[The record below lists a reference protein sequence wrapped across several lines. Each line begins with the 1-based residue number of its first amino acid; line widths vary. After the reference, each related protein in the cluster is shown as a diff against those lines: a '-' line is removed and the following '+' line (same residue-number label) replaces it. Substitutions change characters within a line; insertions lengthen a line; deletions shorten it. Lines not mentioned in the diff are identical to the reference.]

1 MMAFSVTDIKNPYQS
16 ILDPTILSLYVG
28 LKVIENGVNTAN
40 IPVMTH
46 ICNQTDINNFYAVRP
61 D

>member
-1 MMAFSVTDIKNPYQS
+1 MMAFGASDFKNPFQS
-16 ILDPTILSLYVG
+16 IVDPTILSLYVG

-40 IPVMTH
+40 IPVKTH
-46 ICNQTDINNFYAVRP
+46 ICNTTDIANFYTINP